1 MDRWSHSR
9 PDSFIVPHPHAY
21 NAETIGDR
29 RGWSERVGYPM
40 TNAFDREIFDGQE
53 LVFQWGDPGDSAY
66 VIEEGCVEV
75 LSGSGPTQRR
85 IAVLTKGAMFGEVAL
100 LDRQPRTASVRTLV
114 PTRLIRIDRSHVEE
128 LLLRSDSVIQYL
140 VQLLLERFRST
151 HDAAGLQNRVSTS
164 PHAPSLDAA
173 VPVDLHQ
180 AAVRTL
186 SLAQD
191 LSDAI
196 DRQQLELFYQP
207 LIAMDE
213 LSVAGF
219 EALIRWHHPTLGLI
233 SPAEFIPLAEK
244 TGLIHRIGQWVLQ
257 RAVADWSEL
266 RGYCRSDAAHQPFI
280 SINLSAPEL
289 AEGKIVQAV
298 HSCLLQYDVNPQEL
312 HIELTETIIIQN
324 MDAVASTLHQLRTLG
339 IGIAL
344 DDFGTGYA
352 GLDYLQSL
360 PFTCLKI
367 DKTFVQQVNHSERS
381 LHIIKAALELARS
394 LGLSTIAEGVEDA
407 AIGAQL
413 AALGCSHAQGYHF
426 GRPMPKQHMGEWSV
440 KHRAVQMAANGPP
453 RPT

>member
-1 MDRWSHSR
+1 MND
-9 PDSFIVPHPHAY
+9 
-21 NAETIGDR
+21 
-29 RGWSERVGYPM
+29 
-40 TNAFDREIFDGQE
+40 AFDREVFDGQE
-53 LVFQWGDPGDSAY
+53 MVFQWGDPGDSAY

-75 LSGSGPTQRR
+75 LAGVGPQQRR
-85 IAVLTKGAMFGEVAL
+85 IAILTEGAMFGEVAL
-100 LDRQPRTASVRTLV
+100 LDRQPRTAAVRTLV

-140 VQLLLERFRST
+140 MHLLLARFRST
-151 HDAAGLQNRVSTS
+151 HDAAGLQQQRQAATS
-164 PHAPSLDAA
+164 HGGGPDAHAAETL
-173 VPVDLHQ
+173 DLHK

-207 LIAMDE
+207 LLAFNG
-213 LSVAGF
+213 LTVVGF
-219 EALIRWHHPTLGLI
+219 EALIRWRHPTLGLI
-233 SPAEFIPLAEK
+233 SPVEFIPLAEK

-257 RAVADWSEL
+257 RGVADWAEL
-266 RGYCRSDAAHQPFI
+266 RQYCLGGVEPDPFL

-289 AEGKIVQAV
+289 AGGDIVQSVQA
-298 HSCLLQYDVNPQEL
+298 CLQRHGMDPREL

-324 MDAVASTLHQLRTLG
+324 MDAVAASLHQLRALG
-339 IGIAL
+339 VGIAL

-367 DKTFVQQVNHSERS
+367 DKTFVQQLNHSERS

-394 LGLSTIAEGVEDA
+394 IGLSTIAEGIEDA
-407 AIGAQL
+407 EIGSQL
-413 AALGCSHAQGYHF
+413 AALGCSQAQGYFF
-426 GRPMPKQHMGEWSV
+426 GKPMPKEQVGTWAAQH
-440 KHRAVQMAANGPP
+440 AAAQAA
-453 RPT
+453 

>member
-1 MDRWSHSR
+1 
-9 PDSFIVPHPHAY
+9 
-21 NAETIGDR
+21 
-29 RGWSERVGYPM
+29 M
-40 TNAFDREIFDGQE
+40 TDAFDREVFEGQE

-75 LSGSGPTQRR
+75 LTGEGAEQRR
-85 IAVLTKGAMFGEVAL
+85 IAILTEGAMFGEVAL
-100 LDRQPRTASVRTLV
+100 LDRQPRTASVRALV

-140 VQLLLERFRST
+140 MHLLLARFRST
-151 HDAAGLQNRVSTS
+151 HDAAGLHQRLGN
-164 PHAPSLDAA
+164 PPANPADAA
-173 VPVDLHQ
+173 SAALDLHK

-186 SLAQD
+186 TLAQD

-207 LIAMDE
+207 LIAFDA
-213 LSVAGF
+213 LAVVGF
-219 EALIRWHHPTLGLI
+219 EALIRWHHPSLGLV

-244 TGLIHRIGQWVLQ
+244 TGLIHRIGQWVLH

-266 RGYCRSDAAHQPFI
+266 RPFCVADAHHQPFM

-289 AEGKIVQAV
+289 GGDDIVAAV
-298 HSCLLQYDVNPQEL
+298 QTCLSEHGMPPHEL
-312 HIELTETIIIQN
+312 RIELTETIIIQN
-324 MDAVASTLHQLRTLG
+324 MDDVARSLHRLRALG

-367 DKTFVQQVNHSERS
+367 DKTFVQQVNQSERS

-394 LGLSTIAEGVEDA
+394 IGMSTIAEGIEDA
-407 AIGAQL
+407 EIAAQL
-413 AALGCSHAQGYHF
+413 RALGCSHAQGYHY
-426 GRPMPKQHMGEWSV
+426 GKPMPKD
-440 KHRAVQMAANGPP
+440 QMAAW
-453 RPT
+453 TVKHQAAQVAYQ

>member
-1 MDRWSHSR
+1 
-9 PDSFIVPHPHAY
+9 
-21 NAETIGDR
+21 
-29 RGWSERVGYPM
+29 M
-40 TNAFDREIFDGQE
+40 TDAFDREVFEGQE

-75 LSGSGPTQRR
+75 LTGVGPAQKR
-85 IAVLTKGAMFGEVAL
+85 IAILTEGAMFGEVAL
-100 LDRQPRTASVRTLV
+100 LDRQPRTASVRALV

-140 VQLLLERFRST
+140 MHLLLARFRST
-151 HDAAGLQNRVSTS
+151 HDAAGLHHRQGVAGDT
-164 PHAPSLDAA
+164 PHADSSSAM
-173 VPVDLHQ
+173 DLHK

-196 DRQQLELFYQP
+196 DREQLELFYQP
-207 LIAMDE
+207 LIAFDQ
-213 LSVAGF
+213 LAVVGF

-233 SPAEFIPLAEK
+233 SPVEFIPLAEK

-257 RAVADWSEL
+257 RAVADWAEL
-266 RGYCRSDAAHQPFI
+266 RPFCVADATQDPFI

-289 AEGKIVQAV
+289 AGGDDIVAAV
-298 HSCLLQYDVNPQEL
+298 QKCLNQHGMAPQEL
-312 HIELTETIIIQN
+312 HIELTETIIIQK
-324 MDAVASTLHQLRTLG
+324 MDDVASTLHRLRALG

-367 DKTFVQQVNHSERS
+367 DKAFVQQVNHSDRS

-394 LGLSTIAEGVEDA
+394 IGLSTIAEGIEDEQ
-407 AIGAQL
+407 IGYRL
-413 AALGCSHAQGYHF
+413 SSLGCSHAQGYHY
-426 GRPMPKQHMGEWSV
+426 GKPMPKQQMSEWAT
-440 KHRAVQMAANGPP
+440 KHRAAQTAYLGK
-453 RPT
+453 

>member
-1 MDRWSHSR
+1 
-9 PDSFIVPHPHAY
+9 
-21 NAETIGDR
+21 
-29 RGWSERVGYPM
+29 M
-40 TNAFDREIFDGQE
+40 TDAFDREVFEPQE

-75 LSGSGPTQRR
+75 LSGVGSEHRR
-85 IAVLTKGAMFGEVAL
+85 IAILTEGAMFGEVAL
-100 LDRQPRTASVRTLV
+100 LDHQPRTASVRALV

-140 VQLLLERFRST
+140 MHLLLARFRST
-151 HDAAGLQNRVSTS
+151 HDAAGLQKPRLGTAGAKADTEASS
-164 PHAPSLDAA
+164 M
-173 VPVDLHQ
+173 DLHK

-196 DRQQLELFYQP
+196 ERQQLELFYQP
-207 LIAMDE
+207 LIAFDQ
-213 LSVAGF
+213 LTVVGF
-219 EALIRWHHPTLGLI
+219 EALIRWHHPSLGLI

-257 RAVADWSEL
+257 SAVADWAQL
-266 RGYCRSDAAHQPFI
+266 RPFCVANTRHKPFM

-289 AEGKIVQAV
+289 GGGDIVAAVQA
-298 HSCLLQYDVNPQEL
+298 CLARHGMDPQEL
-312 HIELTETIIIQN
+312 RIELTETIIIQN
-324 MDAVASTLHQLRTLG
+324 MDDVASSLHRLRALG

-367 DKTFVQQVNHSERS
+367 DKTFVQQVNQSERS

-394 LGLSTIAEGVEDA
+394 IGMSTIAEGIEDA
-407 AIGAQL
+407 QIGVQL
-413 AALGCSHAQGYHF
+413 SALGCSHAQGYHY
-426 GRPMPKQHMGEWSV
+426 GKPMPKE
-440 KHRAVQMAANGPP
+440 QMAAWAAKHQVAQAAYLAGP
-453 RPT
+453 RP

>member
-1 MDRWSHSR
+1 
-9 PDSFIVPHPHAY
+9 
-21 NAETIGDR
+21 
-29 RGWSERVGYPM
+29 M
-40 TNAFDREIFDGQE
+40 TDAFDREVFAGNE

-75 LSGSGPTQRR
+75 LSGLGADSRR
-85 IAVLTKGAMFGEVAL
+85 IAILTEGAMFGEVAL
-100 LDRQPRTASVRTLV
+100 LDRQPRTASVRALV
-114 PTRLIRIDRSHVEE
+114 TTRLIRIDRSHVDE
-128 LLLRSDSVIQYL
+128 LLSRSDTVIQYL
-140 VQLLLERFRST
+140 MHLLLERFRST
-151 HDAAGLQNRVSTS
+151 HDAAGLQQRQGSANAT
-164 PHAPSLDAA
+164 PSAETVEA
-173 VPVDLHQ
+173 VDLHK
-180 AAVRTL
+180 AAMRTL
-186 SLAQD
+186 TLAQD

-207 LIAMDE
+207 LIAFDQ

-233 SPAEFIPLAEK
+233 SPIEFIPLAEK

-257 RAVADWSEL
+257 RAVADWAEL
-266 RGYCRSDAAHQPFI
+266 RPYCLADAGHIPFM

-289 AEGKIVQAV
+289 AGGKIVTAVQA
-298 HSCLLQYDVNPQEL
+298 CLTQHGMNPQEL
-312 HIELTETIIIQN
+312 RIELTESIIIQN
-324 MDAVASTLHQLRTLG
+324 MEAVADTLRQLRALG

-367 DKTFVQQVNHSERS
+367 DKTFVQHINQSERS

-394 LGLSTIAEGVEDA
+394 IGLSTIAEGIEDA
-407 AIGAQL
+407 DIGSQL

-426 GRPMPKQHMGEWSV
+426 GKPMPKQKMAEWSV
-440 KHRAVQMAANGPP
+440 QHATVQAANAAALKP
-453 RPT
+453 

>member
-1 MDRWSHSR
+1 
-9 PDSFIVPHPHAY
+9 
-21 NAETIGDR
+21 
-29 RGWSERVGYPM
+29 M
-40 TNAFDREIFDGQE
+40 TDAFDREIFDGQDM
-53 LVFQWGDPGDSAY
+53 VFHWGDPGDSAY
-66 VIEEGCVEV
+66 VIEQGCVEV
-75 LSGSGPTQRR
+75 LTGDGPGQRR
-85 IAVLTKGAMFGEVAL
+85 IAILTEGAMFGEVAL
-100 LDRQPRTASVRTLV
+100 LDRQPRTASVRALV

-140 VQLLLERFRST
+140 MQLLLARFRST
-151 HDAAGLQNRVSTS
+151 HDAAGLQQRQGAPHNVTAAADSTE
-164 PHAPSLDAA
+164 AI
-173 VPVDLHQ
+173 DLHK

-207 LIAMDE
+207 LIAFDQ
-213 LSVAGF
+213 LAVVGY

-233 SPAEFIPLAEK
+233 SPIEFIPLAEK
-244 TGLIHRIGQWVLQ
+244 TGLIHRIGQWVLR
-257 RAVADWSEL
+257 RAVADWAEL
-266 RGYCRSDAAHQPFI
+266 RPSCVGHTGHPPFI

-289 AEGKIVQAV
+289 AGGDIVTAIRD
-298 HSCLLQYDVNPQEL
+298 CLELHQMDPQEL

-324 MDAVASTLHQLRTLG
+324 MDAVASSLHALRALG

-367 DKTFVQQVNHSERS
+367 DKAFVQQINQSDRS
-381 LHIIKAALELARS
+381 LHITKAALELARS
-394 LGLSTIAEGVEDA
+394 IGLTTIAEGIEDA

-413 AALGCSHAQGYHF
+413 AALGCSHAQGYHY
-426 GRPMPKQHMGEWSV
+426 GKPMPKQQIEAWAL
-440 KHRAVQMAANGPP
+440 KHQAAQTSHQTGLKSS
-453 RPT
+453 

>member
-1 MDRWSHSR
+1 
-9 PDSFIVPHPHAY
+9 
-21 NAETIGDR
+21 
-29 RGWSERVGYPM
+29 M
-40 TNAFDREIFDGQE
+40 TDAFDREVFEGQE

-75 LSGSGPTQRR
+75 LTGVGTEQRR
-85 IAVLTKGAMFGEVAL
+85 IAILTEGAMFGEVAL
-100 LDRQPRTASVRTLV
+100 LDRQPRTASVRALV

-140 VQLLLERFRST
+140 LHLLLARFRST
-151 HDAAGLQNRVSTS
+151 HDAAGLQQRLGN
-164 PHAPSLDAA
+164 PDANPADAA
-173 VPVDLHQ
+173 TAALDLHK

-207 LIAMDE
+207 LIAFDG
-213 LSVAGF
+213 LAVVGF
-219 EALIRWHHPTLGLI
+219 EALIRWHHPSLGLV

-266 RGYCRSDAAHQPFI
+266 RPFCVDSARHQPFM

-289 AEGKIVQAV
+289 GGGDIVAAV
-298 HSCLLQYDVNPQEL
+298 QTCLSEHGMAPHEL
-312 HIELTETIIIQN
+312 RIELTETIIIQN
-324 MDAVASTLHQLRTLG
+324 MDDVARSLHRLRALG

-367 DKTFVQQVNHSERS
+367 DKTFVQQVNQSERS

-394 LGLSTIAEGVEDA
+394 IGMSTIAEGIEDA
-407 AIGAQL
+407 EIADQL
-413 AALGCSHAQGYHF
+413 RALGCSHAQGYHY
-426 GRPMPKQHMGEWSV
+426 GKPMPKDQMAAWTL
-440 KHRAVQMAANGPP
+440 KHRAAQMAHTAALKP
-453 RPT
+453 

>member
-1 MDRWSHSR
+1 MHD
-9 PDSFIVPHPHAY
+9 
-21 NAETIGDR
+21 
-29 RGWSERVGYPM
+29 
-40 TNAFDREIFDGQE
+40 AFDREVFE
-53 LVFQWGDPGDSAY
+53 ELKLVFQAGDPGDSAY

-75 LSGSGPTQRR
+75 LTGVGPTQRR
-85 IAVLTKGAMFGEVAL
+85 IAILTEGAMFGEVAL
-100 LDRQPRTASVRTLV
+100 LDRQPRTAAVRTLV

-140 VQLLLERFRST
+140 MHLLLARFRST
-151 HDAAGLQNRVSTS
+151 HDAAS
-164 PHAPSLDAA
+164 PQRAGGATPADNAPAEAL
-173 VPVDLHQ
+173 DLHK

-207 LIAMDE
+207 LIAFADRR
-213 LSVAGF
+213 VVGF
-219 EALIRWHHPTLGLI
+219 EALIRWRHPTLGLI

-257 RAVADWSEL
+257 RGVSDWAQL
-266 RGYCRSDAAHQPFI
+266 RTYCEGSAQEPAFI

-289 AEGKIVQAV
+289 AGGAIVQ
-298 HSCLLQYDVNPQEL
+298 SIRDCLQRHGMDPREL

-324 MDAVASTLHQLRTLG
+324 MEAVATSLRQLRELG
-339 IGIAL
+339 VGIAL

-367 DKTFVQQVNHSERS
+367 DKTFVQQLNHSDRS

-394 LGLSTIAEGVEDA
+394 IGLSTIAEGIEDA
-407 AIGAQL
+407 DIGAQL
-413 AALGCSHAQGYHF
+413 AALGCTQAQGYHY
-426 GRPMPKQHMGEWSV
+426 GKPMPKEQVAAWLAEHAA
-440 KHRAVQMAANGPP
+440 KRAV
-453 RPT
+453 

>member
-1 MDRWSHSR
+1 
-9 PDSFIVPHPHAY
+9 
-21 NAETIGDR
+21 
-29 RGWSERVGYPM
+29 M
-40 TNAFDREIFDGQE
+40 TDAFDREVFDGQE
-53 LVFQWGDPGDSAY
+53 VVFQWGDPGDSAY

-75 LSGSGPTQRR
+75 LAGTGPQQRR
-85 IAVLTKGAMFGEVAL
+85 IAILTEGAMFGEVAL
-100 LDRQPRTASVRTLV
+100 LDRQPRTAAVRTLV

-140 VQLLLERFRST
+140 MHLLLARFRST
-151 HDAAGLQNRVSTS
+151 HDAAGLQQQRQNAASAGGAADSGSTTE
-164 PHAPSLDAA
+164 AL
-173 VPVDLHQ
+173 DLHK

-196 DRQQLELFYQP
+196 DRQQLGLFYQP
-207 LIAMDE
+207 LLAFQG
-213 LSVAGF
+213 LTVVGF

-257 RAVADWSEL
+257 RGVADWADL
-266 RGYCRSDAAHQPFI
+266 RQYCLGGAEPAPFL

-289 AEGKIVQAV
+289 AGGDIVQ
-298 HSCLLQYDVNPQEL
+298 SIRDCLQRHGMDPREL

-324 MDAVASTLHQLRTLG
+324 MEAVAASLHQLRALG
-339 IGIAL
+339 VGIAL

-367 DKTFVQQVNHSERS
+367 DKTFVQQLNQSERS

-394 LGLSTIAEGVEDA
+394 IGLSTIAEGIEDA
-407 AIGAQL
+407 QIGSQL
-413 AALGCSHAQGYHF
+413 AALGCSQAQGYFF
-426 GRPMPKQHMGEWSV
+426 GRPMPKGQVGAW
-440 KHRAVQMAANGPP
+440 AAEHAA
-453 RPT
+453 RQAA